1 MNIRIAI
8 PLVTLICVI
17 CGVANAQRPTQVPF
31 INDQSAKPLTDIEVF
46 QDIYG
51 ATLLKGFTDL
61 PRIRGNGGSLQIAVV
76 DFRNMSNNT
85 RVKGVSAEI
94 TLGERTGD
102 KTRSF
107 IEYAE
112 LEALIKG
119 VIYISK
125 VDRSVTSLQNLEA
138 VYTTKG
144 EFSIS
149 NFFTYQGE
157 PRVAVTVGRLE
168 PKTLILDQTGQ
179 TTLLSQLQ
187 QAKSTLDEL

>member
-1 MNIRIAI
+1 MKTRITY
-8 PLVTLICVI
+8 LVVVLVCVI
-17 CGVANAQRPTQVPF
+17 CGAADAQRPAQVPF
-31 INDQSAKPLTDIEVF
+31 VNDQSAKPLTDLEAF

-61 PRIRGNGGSLQIAVV
+61 PRIRGNGGSLQIAIV

-94 TLGERTGD
+94 TIGERTAD

-112 LEALIKG
+112 LDGLIKG
-119 VIYISK
+119 VMYISK
-125 VDRSVTSLQNLEA
+125 VDRTATSMQNLEA
-138 VYTTKG
+138 VFTTKG

-149 NFFTYQGE
+149 NFFTFQGE
-157 PRVAVTVGRLE
+157 PRVAVTVGRYE
-168 PKTLILDQTGQ
+168 PKTLILDQTSQ
-179 TTLLSQLQ
+179 TTLLAQLQ

>member
-1 MNIRIAI
+1 MKTSIAF
-8 PLVTLICVI
+8 LFVALICVV
-17 CGVANAQRPTQVPF
+17 CGGADAQRPTQVPF
-31 INDQSAKPLTDIEVF
+31 VNDQSAKPLTDLEAF

-61 PRIRGNGGSLQIAVV
+61 PRIRGNGGSLQIAIV
-76 DFRNMSNNT
+76 DFRNLANNT

-94 TLGERTGD
+94 TIGERTTD

-112 LEALIKG
+112 LDGLIKG
-119 VIYISK
+119 VTYISK
-125 VDRSVTSLQNLEA
+125 VDRTATSMQNLEA
-138 VYTTKG
+138 VFTTKG

-149 NFFTYQGE
+149 NFFTFQGE
-157 PRVAVTVGRLE
+157 PRVAVTVGRYE
-168 PKTLILDQTGQ
+168 PKTLILDQASQ
-179 TTLLSQLQ
+179 TTLLAQLQ

>member
-1 MNIRIAI
+1 MKTWITML
-8 PLVTLICVI
+8 LVTIICAI
-17 CGVANAQRPTQVPF
+17 CFSANAQRPAQVPF
-31 INDQSAKPLTDIEVF
+31 INDQSAKPLTDLEMF

-61 PRIRGNGGSLQIAVV
+61 PRIRGIGGSLQIAVV

-94 TLGERTGD
+94 TVGERTGD

-119 VIYISK
+119 VMYISK
-125 VDRSVTSLQNLEA
+125 VDRSATSLQNLEA

-179 TTLLSQLQ
+179 ATLLAQLQ